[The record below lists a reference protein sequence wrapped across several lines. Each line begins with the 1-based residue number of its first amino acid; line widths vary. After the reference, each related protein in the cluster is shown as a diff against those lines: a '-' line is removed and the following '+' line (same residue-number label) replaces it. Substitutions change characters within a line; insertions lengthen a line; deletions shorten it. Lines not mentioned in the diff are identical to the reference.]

1 MSRCSYSS
9 VVVVCLLHM
18 VCHWTPTGQNIDTQV
33 YRQNKQ
39 NKAPTELLI
48 QALCPVVMASYVS
61 HRKSYNDTESV
72 GSTPHPQWLNY
83 IDNISRVS
91 PCHAFDL
98 AYPGDRSSLSVDY
111 RNFCLGDFSTQ
122 SLVYRSRLSNHLLG
136 QINGTHYCPPEY
148 GETFTCMFSPWL
160 LSATQTNIFGV
171 YQTQFNLLHGEKLRI
186 LNWTSHLSLHYRF
199 VFLIE
204 TLIQL

>member
-9 VVVVCLLHM
+9 VVVVCLLHTG
-18 VCHWTPTGQNIDTQV
+18 CHWTPTGQNIDTQV
-33 YRQNKQ
+33 YRQNRQ

-48 QALCPVVMASYVS
+48 QALFPVVMASYVS

-98 AYPGDRSSLSVDY
+98 AYPGDRYRLSVDY
-111 RNFCLGDFSTQ
+111 QNFCLGDFSTQ

-136 QINGTHYCPPEY
+136 QIIIAP
-148 GETFTCMFSPWL
+148 
-160 LSATQTNIFGV
+160 
-171 YQTQFNLLHGEKLRI
+171 
-186 LNWTSHLSLHYRF
+186 LNMVRLSLACSAPGY
-199 VFLIE
+199 
-204 TLIQL
+204 